1 MNKVEYFTMAMNNN
15 LFKKRQWV
23 IDSFCIVQNR
33 PTFSEAQYHGQLIVD
48 PKEPDTLYWYN
59 LSDPN
64 DPQAVPIDDT
74 SIKSALFHAK
84 ETLQVKANTIP
95 LIKEDM
101 VTTYGIVLANMI
113 LLWYPF
119 SGKMAFTSKVIGGWI
134 EDEILEQLKDNPKEG
149 ETEDPDAIYVYELEK
164 LGEACGF
171 LASLSTVFASSGS
184 LGTVTVHPDVL
195 KLRDKLVEENKDNL
209 TDKTTLALI
218 EEQLVKADKASFA
231 NDKDA
236 QDFLIGGKA
245 YNPTRKKMYTLIG
258 GTSGFGQGSKIDFIG
273 GSLRDKW
280 KVEDIPLHADEARS
294 GSYFRGKETQFG
306 GADVKVAYR
315 MTMSMSVTDG
325 FCGTKK
331 GKTFTI
337 LEDTKSGKFLG
348 RYVAT
353 ANGPVEIT
361 EEVFSKLKGKSV
373 QIYSPQFCIAEGS
386 KLCPICVGKTY
397 SALKYGIPS
406 AVANIGD
413 VFMYDKMK
421 RMHGKP
427 LDPVYIN
434 LNSIMY

>member
-1 MNKVEYFTMAMNNN
+1 MNKVEYFTLAMNEK
-15 LFKKRQWV
+15 LYMKRQWIIDAFCV
-23 IDSFCIVQNR
+23 IANR
-33 PTFSEAQYHGQLIVD
+33 PTFTEAKYHGQLIVD
-48 PKEPDTLYWYN
+48 PAKPDTIYWYN
-59 LSDPN
+59 LSNPTA
-64 DPQAVPIDDT
+64 PEAVPIEG
-74 SIKSALFHAK
+74 SSVKSALFGYK
-84 ETLQVKANTIP
+84 DTVNIKANTIP
-95 LIKEDM
+95 MINEDM
-101 VTTYGIVLANMI
+101 NTTYGIILGNMI
-113 LLWYPF
+113 LLYYPF
-119 SGKMAFTSKVIGGWI
+119 KGKLPFSHKVIGGWI
-134 EDEILEQLKDNPKEG
+134 EDDILLKLKDNPKPG
-149 ETEDPDAIYVYELEK
+149 EQEDPNSIYVYELEK

-171 LASLSTVFASSGS
+171 LSSLATVFTSSGS
-184 LGTVTVHPDVL
+184 YGTVTVHPDVL
-195 KLRDKLVEENKDNL
+195 KLRDKLIEENKDKL

-218 EEQLVKADKASFA
+218 EEQLVKADKASFS

-236 QDFLIGGKA
+236 QDFLISGKA
-245 YNPTRKKMYTLIG
+245 YNPTRKKMFTLIG
-258 GTSGFGQGSKIDFIG
+258 GTSGFGQGGSIDFIN

-315 MTMSMSVTDG
+315 MTMSMSVSDD
-325 FCGTKK
+325 FCGTTK
-331 GKTFTI
+331 GKAFSI
-337 LEDTKSGKFLG
+337 LPDEKATKYLG

-361 EEVFSKLKGKSV
+361 KEVFEKLKGKTV
-373 QIYSPQFCIAEGS
+373 QIYSPQFCKSPGS

-397 SALKYGIPS
+397 SALKFGIPS

-434 LNSIMY
+434 LNSILY